1 MSRERPTSKEQ
12 ARKLRARR
20 KIVYSQLNQN
30 HRQQA
35 RERATRQRSRRRRQ
49 ARRIGGAVLIAAGAV
64 VALTH
69 IVAHLM
75 LTATSR
81 QDILVGYPTAGLL
94 IVIGVAVFSVTARS
108 R

>member
-20 KIVYSQLNQN
+20 KIVYSELNQN
-30 HRQQA
+30 HQRQA
-35 RERATRQRSRRRRQ
+35 RERARLRMHRRTQ
-49 ARRIGGAVLIAAGAV
+49 ARRIGGGALIAVGAV

-69 IVAHLM
+69 MVAHLM
-75 LTATSR
+75 LSATSK
-81 QDILVGYPTAGLL
+81 QDILVGYPTAGAL
-94 IVIGVAVFSVTARS
+94 IVLGFAVFSVATRS